1 MLTKFQKSI
10 GIRYATQ
17 EDINHYELVAKLLDS
32 VDEVFLT
39 KCIDAIGDYVAAYIP
54 SEIRRTYNRAY
65 YYAKKLGTTVPLLAN
80 WYFIDEI
87 SD

>member
-1 MLTKFQKSI
+1 MLTEIQKYT
-10 GIRYATQ
+10 GVRYAT
-17 EDINHYELVAKLLDS
+17 EEEVNNYKMVEKLLDS
-32 VDEVFLT
+32 VDDAFLT

-54 SEIRRTYNRAY
+54 SEVCRTYNRAY

>member
-1 MLTKFQKSI
+1 MLTEFKKSI

-17 EDINHYELVAKLLDS
+17 EEVNHYEMVAKLLDS

-54 SEIRRTYNRAY
+54 SEVRRTYNRAY
-65 YYAKKLGTTVPLLAN
+65 YYAKRLGTTVPLLAN